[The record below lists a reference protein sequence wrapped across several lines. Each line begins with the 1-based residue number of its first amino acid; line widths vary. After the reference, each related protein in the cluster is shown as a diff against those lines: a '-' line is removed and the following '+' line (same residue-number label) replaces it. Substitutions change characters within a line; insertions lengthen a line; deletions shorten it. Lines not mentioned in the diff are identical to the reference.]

1 MYNDLKEHGRIQK
14 YDGMKD
20 LSLSNRTVRGV
31 HVVLHE
37 CLNQAVKER
46 LITYNPTEGC
56 RVPSKEKKEMKTL
69 AAEDIAAYLHAAEEW
84 GVLPMFYLE
93 LTSGLRRGELVAL
106 LWSDVDVEKRT
117 VSVSKSAIRL
127 KGEVVVSQPKTK
139 NSVRTIVLPQSTIDL
154 LIAEHEEHPDN
165 PYLFPSPVTGGMR
178 GPDCTGRIHKKLLKK
193 AGLPDIRF
201 HDLRHTYATL
211 ALQNG
216 VDIKTLSEILGHYSA
231 GFTLDTYTHV
241 TTKMQE
247 DAASKMEQFMT
258 AFSSRPL

>member
-1 MYNDLKEHGRIQK
+1 
-14 YDGMKD
+14 
-20 LSLSNRTVRGV
+20 
-31 HVVLHE
+31 
-37 CLNQAVKER
+37 
-46 LITYNPTEGC
+46 
-56 RVPSKEKKEMKTL
+56 MKTL
-69 AAEDIAAYLHAAEEW
+69 AAENISAYLKVAKEW

-106 LWSDVDVEKRT
+106 LWSDVDIENRT
-117 VSVSKSAIRL
+117 ISITKSATRI
-127 KGEVVVSQPKTK
+127 KGEIKVTSPKTK
-139 NSVRTIVLPQSTIDL
+139 NSIRKIILPKSTIDL
-154 LIAEHEEHPDN
+154 LIEEHEQHPDN
-165 PYLFPSPVTGGMR
+165 PYLFPSPVNGGMR

-241 TTKMQE
+241 TTKMQQS
-247 DAASKMEQFMT
+247 AAEKMDKFMENV
-258 AFSSRPL
+258 S